1 MQYEHSSE
9 KDQKIAFELTCLIPK
24 FWEISRQENIVFS
37 HSNEELAMRYLSHLD
52 LENELSILTNRSIN
66 DNEMI
71 NSLKDNLANK
81 RWKELAEDEYLL
93 NDYIINCL

>member
-1 MQYEHSSE
+1 
-9 KDQKIAFELTCLIPK
+9 
-24 FWEISRQENIVFS
+24 
-37 HSNEELAMRYLSHLD
+37 MRYLSHLD

-81 RWKELAEDEYLL
+81 KMERA
-93 NDYIINCL
+93 CRR